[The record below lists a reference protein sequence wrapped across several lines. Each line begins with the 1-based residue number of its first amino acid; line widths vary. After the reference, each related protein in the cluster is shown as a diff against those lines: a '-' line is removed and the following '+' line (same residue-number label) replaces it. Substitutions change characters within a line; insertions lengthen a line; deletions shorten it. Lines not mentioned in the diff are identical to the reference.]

1 MFSPIELRS
10 REKMTA
16 SGAQNFKALYQEKGR
31 QVILAE
37 ASALQQLALS
47 LDETFDKAIE
57 MIQTTKGRLVV
68 SGVGKSGHV
77 GKKIAATFASTG
89 QPSFFVHAA
98 EAGHGDL
105 GMITKDDILL
115 LISYSGEAKE
125 LHAVIDYAHRFS
137 VPIIAISG
145 RKNCTLT
152 RLSDL
157 SLILPNVGEACPMGL
172 APTNSTTLTMALG
185 DALAVSLLSSR
196 GFSKHDFKLFHPG
209 GNLGQQLKQVSD
221 YMHKGEKV
229 PLVNEETPMS
239 ECLVK
244 MTHHGFGCVG
254 VLNPEERLIGV
265 ITDGD
270 LRRHMSS
277 CLLQQSAK
285 DVMTEN
291 PVTLEDGLLMAD
303 ALAIFEKKAITSLFI
318 LDDTRKVLGILH
330 IHDCLRNS
338 VA

>member
-1 MFSPIELRS
+1 
-10 REKMTA
+10 MTA
-16 SGAQNFKALYQEKGR
+16 VAVKESKTLYQEKGR
-31 QVILAE
+31 EVILAE
-37 ASALQQLALS
+37 AAALQQLALT
-47 LDETFDKAIE
+47 LDGTFDEAIE
-57 MIQTTKGRLVV
+57 MIEATKGRLIV

-105 GMITKDDILL
+105 GMITKGDILL
-115 LISYSGEAKE
+115 LISYSGEARE
-125 LHAVIDYAHRFS
+125 LHAVIDYARRFS

-152 RLSDL
+152 RLANL
-157 SLILPNVGEACPMGL
+157 SLVLPNVGEACPMGL

-185 DALAVSLLSSR
+185 DALAVALLSSR

-209 GNLGQQLKQVSD
+209 GNLGQQLKHVSD
-221 YMHKGEKV
+221 YMHKGDKV
-229 PLVNEETPMS
+229 PLVTRDTPMG

-254 VLNPEERLIGV
+254 VLDSDEKLIGV

-277 CLLQQSAK
+277 NLLEQTASE
-285 DVMTEN
+285 VMTKN
-291 PVTLEDGLLMAD
+291 PITLEDDLLMAD

-318 LDDTRKVLGILH
+318 LDKNNKVQGILH

>member
-1 MFSPIELRS
+1 
-10 REKMTA
+10 MTA
-16 SGAQNFKALYQEKGR
+16 VAVKESKNLYQEKGR
-31 QVILAE
+31 EVVLAE
-37 ASALQQLALS
+37 AAALQQLAES
-47 LDETFDKAIE
+47 LNETFDEAIE
-57 MIQTTKGRLVV
+57 MIRATKGHLIV

-105 GMITKDDILL
+105 GMVTKDDILL

-125 LHAVIDYAHRFS
+125 LHAIIDYAHRFS
-137 VPIIAISG
+137 IPIIAICG
-145 RKNCTLT
+145 KQACTLT
-152 RLSDL
+152 RLANL
-157 SLILPNVGEACPMGL
+157 ALVLPDVGEACSMGL

-185 DALAVSLLSSR
+185 DALAVALLSSR

-221 YMHKGEKV
+221 FMHKGEKV
-229 PLVNEETPMS
+229 PLVTENTPMG

-244 MTHHGFGCVG
+244 MTYHGFGCVG
-254 VLNPEERLIGV
+254 VLGRDEKLVGI

-277 CLLQQSAK
+277 KLLEQTAS
-285 DVMTEN
+285 DVMTKN
-291 PVTLEDGLLMAD
+291 PVTLGEGLLMAD
-303 ALAIFEKKAITSLFI
+303 ALAIFEKKSITSLFI
-318 LDDTRKVLGILH
+318 LDENRKVLGLLH

>member
-1 MFSPIELRS
+1 
-10 REKMTA
+10 MTA
-16 SGAQNFKALYQEKGR
+16 VAVKESKTLYQEKGR
-31 QVILAE
+31 EVVLAE
-37 ASALQQLALS
+37 AAALRQLAETLN
-47 LDETFDKAIE
+47 ETFDEAIE
-57 MIQTTKGRLVV
+57 MIRAAKGHLIV

-105 GMITKDDILL
+105 GMVTKEDILL

-125 LHAVIDYAHRFS
+125 LHAIIDYAHRFS
-137 VPIIAISG
+137 IPIISICGKQDS
-145 RKNCTLT
+145 TLA
-152 RLSDL
+152 RLTNL
-157 SLILPNVGEACPMGL
+157 SLVLPDVGEACPMGL

-185 DALAVSLLSSR
+185 DALAVALLDSR
-196 GFSKHDFKLFHPG
+196 GFSKHDFKVFHPG

-221 YMHKGEKV
+221 FMHKGEKV
-229 PLVNEETPMS
+229 PLVTENTPMG

-244 MTHHGFGCVG
+244 MTYHGFGCVG
-254 VLNPEERLIGV
+254 VLNKDEKLVGI

-277 CLLQQSAK
+277 RMLEQTASA
-285 DVMTEN
+285 VMTKN
-291 PVTLEDGLLMAD
+291 PVTIERDSLMAD
-303 ALAIFEKKAITSLFI
+303 AMAIFEKKSITSLFI
-318 LDDTRKVLGILH
+318 LDENKKVLGLLH

>member
-1 MFSPIELRS
+1 
-10 REKMTA
+10 MTA
-16 SGAQNFKALYQEKGR
+16 VAVKESKTLYQEKGR
-31 QVILAE
+31 EVILAE
-37 ASALQQLALS
+37 AAALQQLALT
-47 LDETFDKAIE
+47 LDGTFDEAIQ
-57 MIQTTKGRLVV
+57 MIEATKGRLIV

-105 GMITKDDILL
+105 GMITKGDILL
-115 LISYSGEAKE
+115 LISYSGEARE
-125 LHAVIDYAHRFS
+125 LHAVIDYARRFS

-152 RLSDL
+152 RLATL
-157 SLILPNVGEACPMGL
+157 SLVLPNVGEACPMGL

-185 DALAVSLLSSR
+185 DALAVALLSSR
-196 GFSKHDFKLFHPG
+196 GFSKNDFKLFHPG
-209 GNLGQQLKQVSD
+209 GNLGQQLRHVSD
-221 YMHKGEKV
+221 YMHKGDNV
-229 PLVNEETPMS
+229 PLVTKDTPMG

-244 MTHHGFGCVG
+244 MTYHGFGCVG
-254 VLNPEERLIGV
+254 VLDSDERLIGV

-277 CLLQQSAK
+277 NLLEQTASE
-285 DVMTEN
+285 VMTKN
-291 PVTLEDGLLMAD
+291 PITLEDDLLMAD

-318 LDDTRKVLGILH
+318 LDKNNKVQGILH

>member
-1 MFSPIELRS
+1 M
-10 REKMTA
+10 
-16 SGAQNFKALYQEKGR
+16 KAVSVKEIKNLYQDKGKE
-31 QVILAE
+31 VIFAE
-37 ASALQQLALS
+37 SAALQQLALA
-47 LDETFDKAIE
+47 LDETFDEAIE
-57 MIQTTKGRLVV
+57 MIRATKGHLIV

-105 GMITKDDILL
+105 GMVTKDDILL
-115 LISYSGEAKE
+115 LISCSGEAKE
-125 LHAVIDYAHRFS
+125 LHAIIDYAHRFS
-137 VPIIAISG
+137 IPIIAICG
-145 RKNCTLT
+145 KQDCTLT
-152 RLSDL
+152 RVSNL
-157 SLILPNVGEACPMGL
+157 SLVLPDVGEACPMGL

-185 DALAVSLLSSR
+185 DALAVTLLSSR

-221 YMHKGEKV
+221 FMHKGENV
-229 PLVNEETPMS
+229 PLVIESTPMG

-244 MTHHGFGCVG
+244 MTYHGFGCVG
-254 VLNPEERLIGV
+254 VLNSDEKLVGV

-277 CLLQQSAK
+277 KLLEQTASE
-285 DVMTEN
+285 VMTKN
-291 PVTLEDGLLMAD
+291 PVTLGKGLLMAD

-318 LDDTRKVLGILH
+318 LDENSKVLGILH